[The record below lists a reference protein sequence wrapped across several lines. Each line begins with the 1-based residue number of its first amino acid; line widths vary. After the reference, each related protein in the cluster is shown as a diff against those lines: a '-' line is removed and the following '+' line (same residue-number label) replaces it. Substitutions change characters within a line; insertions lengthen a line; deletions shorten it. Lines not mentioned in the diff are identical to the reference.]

1 MTMSDEIRKCTRCID
16 LKLVSYDKLNADQKP
31 YVQFDVERSWKP
43 GKVDVLFVAESPP
56 WNGKQRYFYNPV
68 AEKRI
73 NLRTEVL
80 SRLNL
85 NKLEVFN
92 ERGYFLIDTIKCR
105 LNKSIKKKV
114 LYRIAKTCSQRFLL
128 KEIKQ
133 LKPNTVFIL
142 GNTAKYA
149 LEQTADFEEL
159 VQHRITQDY
168 DTNLSGY
175 RVIVC
180 PFPGGL
186 TRKWTNEID
195 SAFMKIR

>member
-1 MTMSDEIRKCTRCID
+1 M
-16 LKLVSYDKLNADQKP
+16 
-31 YVQFDVERSWKP
+31 
-43 GKVDVLFVAESPP
+43 
-56 WNGKQRYFYNPV
+56 
-68 AEKRI
+68 
-73 NLRTEVL
+73 
-80 SRLNL
+80 
-85 NKLEVFN
+85 
-92 ERGYFLIDTIKCR
+92 DTIKCR

-114 LYRIAKTCSQRFLL
+114 LYRIAKTCSKRFLL

-159 VQHRITQDY
+159 VQHRITQNY
-168 DTNLSGY
+168 DTSLSGY